1 MSNTRR
7 IGVLT
12 GSFDPITSGHVDLI
26 RRSAE
31 LFDEVWV
38 AVSVNASKNGL
49 FTPEE
54 RLELVELA
62 LSELAIPNVHAGLCH
77 GLVSDFMRD
86 KNARFLVRG
95 VRNAVDFDYEND
107 LSQIMRRFDSSF
119 ETVLL
124 PARPEIA
131 AVSSTYVRE
140 LLRYGCPLGDAV
152 PECVA
157 RRMMELYGRK

>member
-1 MSNTRR
+1 MSEFCR

-12 GSFDPITSGHVDLI
+12 GSFDPVTSGHADLI
-26 RRSAE
+26 CRSAKMI
-31 LFDEVWV
+31 DEVWV
-38 AVSVNASKNGL
+38 AVSVNASKSGL
-49 FTPEE
+49 FTAEE

-62 LSELAIPNVHAGLCH
+62 LAELALPNVHAGLCR
-77 GLVSDFMRD
+77 GLVSEFMHE

-107 LSQIMRRFDSSF
+107 LSQIMRRFDPHF
-119 ETVLL
+119 ETVFL

-140 LLRYGCPLGDAV
+140 LLRYGCPLGNAV
-152 PECVA
+152 PTGIA
-157 RRMMELYGRK
+157 SRMLELYCRK